1 MKITLLDPS
10 RRWRLF
16 YCLIGLLLAMV
27 LTPSMQASTTTV
39 QDVVYRADGQPASG
53 TLVISWPAFTTAD
66 NLAVAAGSMSVAIG
80 PQGAIS
86 IALVPNAGGTPD
98 GTYYKVIFKLNDG
111 STSEEYW
118 AIPATTTT
126 TIAAVRS
133 KIVPSGVAM
142 QVASRQYVDSSIAAA
157 LAGFHGPFP
166 LVVTSFQGRT
176 GSVVA
181 AANDYAYS
189 QLRNIPTTFNAGQLL
204 GRSLDP
210 PTSAGQQVTFDG
222 TKFIEQAKQ
231 AADFRDFGAIGNT
244 IADDTSA
251 ANNGLAALANNGGA
265 FQLPG
270 TSNSFWMKLT
280 SPLNL
285 NNTGNF
291 LIRGAGDSGGFAYC
305 GNGSG
310 PVVNASNTFDLGLR
324 DFAIYGHWQNNC
336 TSTYASAGI
345 LWDKTGNSGWNA
357 TGLMVNR
364 LSIIGAPSGDI
375 GTPNF
380 TCIDISPTSGVNV
393 EDGKFYNINCNPS
406 GGIGF
411 HIGASANAKN
421 EIFFNN
427 NVGFGQYGYKFDSGS
442 YHIKYGEV
450 GNLSES
456 ALWLNAASD
465 PVSVEGLLSEA
476 NKQFLRLGAN
486 FGFAPITLS
495 HINNGWDD
503 QATAP
508 CFWDLGGAQYVLAFS
523 NKWSDTNFT
532 TPHAICGNVNS
543 SGTFINNAF
552 SWKVGGGSGGLYE
565 MLPPPATIQQLL
577 GPSYGFYAGG
587 NMIVGS
593 VNPNANNGLSF
604 IQSTGGTRQG
614 LRVLENSIPR
624 IDGAL
629 PVSNDNPFLGDGV
642 LEVAGPGAPT
652 VLPGCAVTGGD
663 TSVTYTFWMFA
674 KDGNG
679 NRTTEAHTF
688 CPGPATFDSTHQV
701 TLQWVGT
708 PGSQSYDVMFLVNGA
723 SCFIG
728 NTSATSITVSS
739 MPACDNGYT
748 RPLQN
753 EAEYVNLR
761 GKGLYGYGPASATNP
776 TWWIDNVTGNF
787 NTNSA
792 TSNSLQLRGSGGA
805 SFAAVQNDG
814 TDKVQLGDVTHAVSI
829 PGGISAPN
837 VETLCTAANAQTC
850 VNAVATTG
858 GTVHLAAGTYTG
870 ALTLPDNGKC
880 VNLVG
885 AGIDLTVL
893 TVNASTSAV
902 ISKGNSSLPLNCRI
916 ADLTLDGHF
925 QSSYGL
931 RLLKGKGWQ
940 IERVKIQRVSV
951 GGEGAAFGESSGS
964 NAEFYDARIRNL
976 VVAFEA
982 GTTPRTRVL

>member
-1 MKITLLDPS
+1 M
-10 RRWRLF
+10 
-16 YCLIGLLLAMV
+16 
-27 LTPSMQASTTTV
+27 
-39 QDVVYRADGQPASG
+39 
-53 TLVISWPAFTTAD
+53 
-66 NLAVAAGSMSVAIG
+66 
-80 PQGAIS
+80 
-86 IALVPNAGGTPD
+86 
-98 GTYYKVIFKLNDG
+98 
-111 STSEEYW
+111 E
-118 AIPATTTT
+118 
-126 TIAAVRS
+126 
-133 KIVPSGVAM
+133 
-142 QVASRQYVDSSIAAA
+142 
-157 LAGFHGPFP
+157 
-166 LVVTSFQGRT
+166 
-176 GSVVA
+176 
-181 AANDYAYS
+181 S
-189 QLRNIPTTFNAGQLL
+189 QRGDRF
-204 GRSLDP
+204 
-210 PTSAGQQVTFDG
+210 
-222 TKFIEQAKQ
+222 
-231 AADFRDFGAIGNT
+231 
-244 IADDTSA
+244 
-251 ANNGLAALANNGGA
+251 
-265 FQLPG
+265 
-270 TSNSFWMKLT
+270 SN
-280 SPLNL
+280 
-285 NNTGNF
+285 
-291 LIRGAGDSGGFAYC
+291 R
-305 GNGSG
+305 
-310 PVVNASNTFDLGLR
+310 
-324 DFAIYGHWQNNC
+324 
-336 TSTYASAGI
+336 
-345 LWDKTGNSGWNA
+345 
-357 TGLMVNR
+357 
-364 LSIIGAPSGDI
+364 
-375 GTPNF
+375 
-380 TCIDISPTSGVNV
+380 
-393 EDGKFYNINCNPS
+393 
-406 GGIGF
+406 
-411 HIGASANAKN
+411 ASANAKN

-476 NKQFLRLGAN
+476 NKQFLRLGAK

-523 NKWSDTNFT
+523 NKWSNTNFT

-543 SGTFINNAF
+543 SGMFINNAF

-587 NMIVGS
+587 NMIVGLVTRTRTMGFPS
-593 VNPNANNGLSF
+593 FNPPVERGRGCAYSKTPF
-604 IQSTGGTRQG
+604 PESTR
-614 LRVLENSIPR
+614 
-624 IDGAL
+624 L
-629 PVSNDNPFLGDGV
+629 PVANDNPFLGDGV

-674 KDGNG
+674 KDGTG
-679 NRTTEAHTF
+679 NRITEAHTF
-688 CPGPATFDSTHQV
+688 CPGPELLDSTHQV

-728 NTSATSITVSS
+728 NTSATSITVGS

-776 TWWIDNVTGNF
+776 TWWINNVTGNF

-858 GTVHLAAGTYTG
+858 GTVTWRRAPTPAPLLCRTM
-870 ALTLPDNGKC
+870 
-880 VNLVG
+880 
-885 AGIDLTVL
+885 
-893 TVNASTSAV
+893 ASA
-902 ISKGNSSLPLNCRI
+902 
-916 ADLTLDGHF
+916 
-925 QSSYGL
+925 
-931 RLLKGKGWQ
+931 
-940 IERVKIQRVSV
+940 
-951 GGEGAAFGESSGS
+951 
-964 NAEFYDARIRNL
+964 
-976 VVAFEA
+976 
-982 GTTPRTRVL
+982 